1 MNSEAKKTFQQQL
14 SSKKAW
20 AILIGYVVVM
30 VGVALLL
37 RKYVDR
43 ENLRALV
50 QENGSLGIWLFL
62 LVEYIYV
69 VLVPVYNTPIHLAAG
84 YIFGGN
90 MGWLLNFISTT
101 AGLFTIVALVRY
113 YGRPILRKVVSPAI
127 FERYDKF
134 AENISPIALFI
145 VYVLPLFPD
154 DEITYMLAA
163 GGRIRFWRFI
173 LPILL
178 GNVTKAA
185 VSYIGDEGSA
195 GVDTALGT
203 RVVVFIVGVLIIGL
217 QEYLV
222 HRSPSEPNVLE
233 EKEL

>member
-1 MNSEAKKTFQQQL
+1 MHSETRKAFIDQL
-14 SSKKAW
+14 SSKQAW
-20 AILIGYVVVM
+20 IILIGYIAVM
-30 VGVALLL
+30 IAVALLL
-37 RKYVDR
+37 RQYVDR
-43 ENLRALV
+43 EVLRAV
-50 QENGSLGIWLFL
+50 VERNGSLGIWLFL
-62 LVEYIYV
+62 LIEYLYV
-69 VLVPVYNTPIHLAAG
+69 VLVPIYNTPIHLASG

-113 YGRPILRKVVSPAI
+113 YGRPLLKKMVPQRI
-127 FERYDKF
+127 FKRYDKF
-134 AENISPIALFI
+134 AENIGPITLFI

-163 GGRIRFWRFI
+163 GGRIPFWRFVA
-173 LPILL
+173 PILF

-195 GVDTALGT
+195 GVVTALGT
-203 RVVVFIVGVLIIGL
+203 RVVVLIVGVLIIGI

-222 HRSPSEPNVLE
+222 RRSRSDSNPLRKRQP
-233 EKEL
+233 